1 MTPALEWYAT
11 NEVSEMTGASLRQLQ
26 WWTEHKWIQPKRGKS
41 DRREWSADD
50 VEKVRK
56 ILQLRRAGVR
66 HAEIRRLKLL
76 SIDFD
81 EVVVVR
87 KAILVGRTVYVPQS
101 RNRSKRA

>member
-1 MTPALEWYAT
+1 MTPALEWYTT

-26 WWTEHKWIQPKRGKS
+26 WWAEHNWIRPKRGK
-41 DRREWSADD
+41 RYHREWSAED

-56 ILQLRRAGVR
+56 ILALRRAGVR

-76 SIDFD
+76 SVDFD

-87 KAILVGRTVYVPQS
+87 KAILVGRTIYIPRS
-101 RNRSKRA
+101 RKQP